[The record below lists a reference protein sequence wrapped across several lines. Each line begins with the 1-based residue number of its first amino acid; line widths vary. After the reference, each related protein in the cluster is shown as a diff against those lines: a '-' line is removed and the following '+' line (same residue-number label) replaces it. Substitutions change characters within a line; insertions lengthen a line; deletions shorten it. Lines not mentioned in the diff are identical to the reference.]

1 MHNLKV
7 CAPQCCITTLW
18 KPSLSLSPL
27 KAREG
32 QPSLPQTSNWPRLVT
47 WASLGQTRACGFCSH
62 ANVGGGFCWPCKC
75 WRWMTFL
82 GEGCGSPQGWRL
94 LIARKE
100 WGGTI
105 CIFVVGDSRLGF
117 WAKAGKVDGRA
128 LSGHAAKTGA
138 KTQGKE
144 RFLVPLCFCLA
155 FERPSKWGGGDCSK
169 EILSSAPEGA
179 AVV

>member
-18 KPSLSLSPL
+18 KPPLSLSPL

-32 QPSLPQTSNWPRLVT
+32 QSSLPQTSNWPRLVT
-47 WASLGQTRACGFCSH
+47 WASLGQTRACGFC
-62 ANVGGGFCWPCKC
+62 CPCKC

-117 WAKAGKVDGRA
+117 WAKEGKVDARA

-155 FERPSKWGGGDCSK
+155 FERPS
-169 EILSSAPEGA
+169 LSSASEGA